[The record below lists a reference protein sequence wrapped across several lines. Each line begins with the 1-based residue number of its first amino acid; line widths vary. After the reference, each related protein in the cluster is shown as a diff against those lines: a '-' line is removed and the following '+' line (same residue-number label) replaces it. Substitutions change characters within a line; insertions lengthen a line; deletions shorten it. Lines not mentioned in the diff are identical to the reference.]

1 MTRSLIIGSLAGVA
15 SAMLVLTAASGPFGF
30 VLSYLAPLPLF
41 FAGLTHGF
49 PAAALA
55 GAVGT
60 LISGLNELQAAG
72 AYLVIFAAPV
82 ALLVRQ
88 ALLARPAAEA
98 TGNAEITDGLEWYP
112 AGRLVMVLV
121 GWALGIFALALLLTS
136 GREGGLPGLLQPKI
150 EQVLSLFSGSMPQ
163 PPQGEQPLDIA
174 AAAEGLARIMPS
186 ALGFGWLVMMVVN
199 GTLAQGLAGMVKQNR
214 RPSPRYRALTLPRL
228 LAVALAVA
236 VVAALVL
243 PGDIGFIGTTTAVI
257 LAFPYL
263 LQGLAVVHG
272 VAAKTA
278 IPELILAAFYAVLV
292 VAGALGG
299 ILLVLV
305 AILGLIEEWAG
316 FRRRLAG
323 AGTSR
328 ETE

>member
-1 MTRSLIIGSLAGVA
+1 MTRSLFIGSLAGLA
-15 SAMLVLTAASGPFGF
+15 SAMLVLTAASGPLGF

-55 GAVGT
+55 GVVGT

-72 AYLVIFAAPV
+72 AYLIIFAAPA

-98 TGNAEITDGLEWYP
+98 SGNADIVDGLEWYP
-112 AGRLVMVLV
+112 AGRLVVVLV
-121 GWALGIFALALLLTS
+121 GWALGVFILALLLTS
-136 GREGGLPGLLQPKI
+136 GHEGGLPGLLQPKI
-150 EQVLSLFSGSMPQ
+150 EQVLGLFADGMPQ
-163 PPQGEQPLDIA
+163 DDKPMDMS
-174 AAAEGLARIMPS
+174 AAAEGLAKIMPS
-186 ALGFGWLVMMVVN
+186 ALGFGWLVMMVIN
-199 GTLAQGLAGMVKQNR
+199 GTLAQGLAKMVKQNR
-214 RPSPRYRALTLPRL
+214 RPSPRYRTLALPRL
-228 LAVALAVA
+228 LAAALAVA
-236 VVAALVL
+236 AVAAAIL
-243 PGDIGFIGTTTAVI
+243 PDELGFVGTTAAVI

-272 VAAKTA
+272 VAARTA
-278 IPELILAAFYAVLV
+278 IPELVLTAFYAVLV

-299 ILLVLV
+299 ILLILV

-328 ETE
+328 ET